1 MASQRVHCA
10 PQAAVLHARQV
21 TKSLLHR
28 PGHPLLPVLTLQLP
42 MAPQVRK
49 ATDKITLPIILEII
63 DNMNFGP
70 QYRKIPASEAKNR

>member
-1 MASQRVHCA
+1 
-10 PQAAVLHARQV
+10 
-21 TKSLLHR
+21 
-28 PGHPLLPVLTLQLP
+28 
-42 MAPQVRK
+42 VRK

>member
-1 MASQRVHCA
+1 M
-10 PQAAVLHARQV
+10 LHAHKVLR
-21 TKSLLHR
+21 SCRGAAALLHLLWLPPAASADVQLVLPR
-28 PGHPLLPVLTLQLP
+28 P
-42 MAPQVRK
+42 PQVRK